1 MKKEIKRVSES
12 VYMTRNE
19 KSPLSHVD
27 SYTLG
32 LFWQTTADFRT
43 KFMNPLVLPLK
54 SHSFISPRTRLGGQ
68 VFNITVDMQGG
79 RKKSNNLDLF

>member
-1 MKKEIKRVSES
+1 MVSES

-54 SHSFISPRTRLGGQ
+54 SHSFISPRTRHGGQ
-68 VFNITVDMQGG
+68 VFNMGKCAD
-79 RKKSNNLDLF
+79 LDPLEWIYLDV

>member
-1 MKKEIKRVSES
+1 MVSES

-54 SHSFISPRTRLGGQ
+54 SHSFISPRTRHGGQ
-68 VFNITVDMQGG
+68 VFNITVDYREVARNQIGG
-79 RKKSNNLDLF
+79 QIGKKK